1 MSADFNLAYAPV
13 KTFEGGWCDVPGDSG
28 GETYAGVARNFFPD
42 WPGWHLVDAA
52 KAHPSFAQGSRAFS
66 RHLAGNAALETHVT
80 AFYRVEWWDRMG
92 LAAFP
97 QLVANELFEQAV
109 NLGRGGS
116 GRLLQRVCNA
126 MNYARRDGNDER
138 LFDDLAEDGAIGP
151 KTVKALTL
159 VLQYRNEKDI
169 VKALNAAQ
177 GARYLEIAAGSFTRR
192 KFLAGWM
199 TRA

>member
-1 MSADFNLAYAPV
+1 
-13 KTFEGGWCDVPGDSG
+13 
-28 GETYAGVARNFFPD
+28 
-42 WPGWHLVDAA
+42 
-52 KAHPSFAQGSRAFS
+52 
-66 RHLAGNAALETHVT
+66 
-80 AFYRVEWWDRMG
+80 
-92 LAAFP
+92 
-97 QLVANELFEQAV
+97 
-109 NLGRGGS
+109 
-116 GRLLQRVCNA
+116 
-126 MNYARRDGNDER
+126 MNYARRDGKDER
-138 LFDDLAEDGAIGP
+138 LFDDLAEDGVIGP